1 MPASR
6 LHGGLRGGEVPMGA
20 SPFLM
25 FHAPANARVTSSIE

>member
-6 LHGGLRGGEVPMGA
+6 LHGGLRGGEVPDGV

-25 FHAPANARVTSSIE
+25 SHAPALRG

>member
-6 LHGGLRGGEVPMGA
+6 LRGGLRGGEVPEGA

-25 FHAPANARVTSSIE
+25 SHAPATARVTGSIE